1 MLSEKLKQLRN
12 ESGLT
17 QEQVAE
23 KLNCTRSAIAR
34 WETDKGIP
42 DITNLIAISELY
54 NVTIDELIKDNEKV
68 EQKVKADS
76 KAKKWH
82 LLVIIYLIAI
92 VTYIAYFVI
101 VHRIFMVGF
110 LVATLFMLGIEFW
123 VFIRKRA

>member
-82 LLVIIYLIAI
+82 LLVIIYLVLI
-92 VTYIAYFVI
+92 
-101 VHRIFMVGF
+101 
-110 LVATLFMLGIEFW
+110 
-123 VFIRKRA
+123 

>member
-42 DITNLIAISELY
+42 DIT
-54 NVTIDELIKDNEKV
+54 IK
-68 EQKVKADS
+68 
-76 KAKKWH
+76 
-82 LLVIIYLIAI
+82 
-92 VTYIAYFVI
+92 
-101 VHRIFMVGF
+101 
-110 LVATLFMLGIEFW
+110 
-123 VFIRKRA
+123 

>member
-17 QEQVAE
+17 QAQVAE

-54 NVTIDELIKDNEKV
+54 NVTIDELIKDNAKV

-76 KAKKWH
+76 KAKKWP

>member
-68 EQKVKADS
+68 EQKVKVDS

-92 VTYIAYFVI
+92 VAYIAYFLI
-101 VHRIFMVGF
+101 AHRIFMVGF
-110 LVATLFMLGIEFW
+110 LVATIFMLGIELW
-123 VFIRKRA
+123 VLIRKRA

>member
-68 EQKVKADS
+68 EQKVKVDS

-92 VTYIAYFVI
+92 VVYIAYFVI

-110 LVATLFMLGIEFW
+110 LVATLFMLGIELW